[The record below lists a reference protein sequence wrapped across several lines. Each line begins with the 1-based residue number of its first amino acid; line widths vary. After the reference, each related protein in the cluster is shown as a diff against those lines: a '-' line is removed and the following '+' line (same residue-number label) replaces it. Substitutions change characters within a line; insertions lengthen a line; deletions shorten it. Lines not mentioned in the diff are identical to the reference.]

1 MKALV
6 VDLDGTLIHAEPG
19 EIPVPGFSGCR
30 YMARRSADLLA
41 EISQKLPVLIATGR
55 NAKSVGGLT
64 DQLENISFSGFVL
77 ENGMI
82 ARTDLFAYTENHADE
97 WADLA
102 LRFPDWRRISGY
114 ENCLGLAFPRCEE
127 NVKKKVQQVLDSM
140 GKTAHLYLEHGK
152 IFVYPYLAG
161 KLSGIQALGFE
172 PHIVLGDDINDLDM
186 LRAAAYSAT
195 MASAH
200 EKVRHLVMEKGNYC
214 SAFSSHKGT
223 EDLLCRVEELIRDYS
238 QEPES
243 KRISL
248 SSEVSI

>member
-6 VDLDGTLIHAEPG
+6 VDLDGTLIHAEPE

-30 YMARRSADLLA
+30 YMARRSAELLA
-41 EISQKLPVLIATGR
+41 DISQKLPVLIATGR

-64 DQLENISFSGFVL
+64 DQLANIAFSGFIL

-82 ARTDLFAYTENHADE
+82 ARTRLYAETENSADE
-97 WADLA
+97 WAEVA
-102 LRFPDWRRISGY
+102 QQFPDWRRISGY
-114 ENCLGLAFPRCEE
+114 ENCLGLAFDRCEE
-127 NVKKKVQQVLDSM
+127 NVKEKVRQVLDRM
-140 GKTAHLYLEHGK
+140 GKTAHLYQEPGK
-152 IFVYPYLAG
+152 IFIYPYLAG

-186 LRAAAYSAT
+186 LCAAAYSAT

-200 EKVRHLVMEKGNYC
+200 EKVRHLVREKGNYC

-223 EDLLCRVEELIRDYS
+223 EDLLCRAGELISD
-238 QEPES
+238 
-243 KRISL
+243 KCC
-248 SSEVSI
+248 